1 MIYLRNL
8 IDNIVN
14 PIIYFLF
21 AVALLYFLF
30 GVLVFIKN
38 ADDESARETGKKHIF
53 WGIIG
58 LFIMVSVYGII
69 SIVVGTVGADVP
81 TNLMGNVSN

>member
-1 MIYLRNL
+1 MQYLSRF

-21 AVALLYFLF
+21 AIALLYFLY
-30 GVLVFIKN
+30 GVLIFIIN
-38 ADDESARETGKKHIF
+38 ADDESARATGKTHMF

-58 LFIMVSVYGII
+58 LFIMVSVYAILGMVI
-69 SIVVGTVGADVP
+69 GTVGADTP
-81 TNLMGNVSN
+81 TLLQR